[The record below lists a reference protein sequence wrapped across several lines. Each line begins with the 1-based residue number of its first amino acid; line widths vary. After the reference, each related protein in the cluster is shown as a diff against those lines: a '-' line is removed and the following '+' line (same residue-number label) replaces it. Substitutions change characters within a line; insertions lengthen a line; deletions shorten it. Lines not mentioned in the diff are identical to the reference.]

1 MRYPKWGH
9 ATADVD
15 CATGDSVGL
24 LTITTGRAFWMRGI
38 YFNAVASDGGLN
50 VFDAAAGATGTG
62 VAKIQIMC
70 ATNLAGAPHRGHVS
84 FAAPGIKF
92 STSVSV
98 ARDISDAC
106 TAFSVGCYGYEE

>member
-24 LTITTGRAFWMRGI
+24 LAITTGRAFWMRGL
-38 YFNAVASDGGLN
+38 YFQAVASDGGLN
-50 VFDAAAGATGTG
+50 VFDATAGATGAG
-62 VAKIQIMC
+62 VAKLYIGC
-70 ATNLAGAPHRGHVS
+70 ATNTGVAPHRGHVS
-84 FAAPGIKF
+84 FTAPGIKF
-92 STSVSV
+92 STGVSV
-98 ARDISDAC
+98 ARAISDAC